1 MKKNNVSLFSFGLL
15 RKTSLIYF
23 PIISFLETIHGLL
36 NSFQINIYELLVL
49 VVIFPVIYL
58 FIRYRSN
65 KLKKVNLKI
74 DKSEIEIKEGN
85 ILANDIFK
93 NKNIIKVFAF
103 NEYFDTL
110 VDDEIISKSSLNGQF
125 INEKVESISTLNNK
139 MYRSK
144 KLKRSLLDKN
154 ENRKSGKQNRYK
166 LGTIYKY
173 SDDVF
178 LTAMTHFDKKNR
190 AYLSIQDYVRFLIN
204 FWDEIDSMYAGRTV
218 VVTLFG
224 SGITRLE
231 NKMFN
236 NTQILQIILWTF
248 WLRRIKFTKPAKFVI
263 LLDKQTSKEINY
275 YKVREWFNGL
285 QK

>member
-1 MKKNNVSLFSFGLL
+1 MKKNNVSLFNLGLL
-15 RKTSLIYF
+15 KKTSLIYF

-36 NSFQINIYELLVL
+36 NSFQINIYELLVIA
-49 VVIFPVIYL
+49 VIFPVIYL
-58 FIRYRSN
+58 SIRYHSN

-85 ILANDIFK
+85 ILSNDVFN

-110 VDDEIISKSSLNGQF
+110 VDDEIISKWDLNGQF
-125 INEKVESISTLNNK
+125 INEKVENISTLNNK

-144 KLKRSLLDKN
+144 KLKLSLLDKN
-154 ENRKSGKQNRYK
+154 ENRKYGKQNRYK

-204 FWDEIDSMYAGRTV
+204 FWDEVDSMYAGRTV